1 MIFTSSLKFN
11 LISGKLRFLLDGLFS
26 MGNMCKV
33 LLMYSFVMH
42 LIFILFIYHSNYP
55 ASEFSVI
62 KYNTTA
68 SNDRS
73 TNINHI
79 VFGLFGSEK
88 SWHRRRLY
96 AESWWC
102 PNMTRGYIYL
112 DEPPK
117 GDLLPWSS
125 SSPPYR
131 VSDQYFTKLLVELHH
146 LQPVPTRIVHGIM
159 EVFRDENGDM
169 RWLVIGDDDSIFLVD
184 NLVDVLSEYD
194 HTKYYYLGGQ
204 SEFILSNFYLSFDQ
218 GFGGGGLILSY
229 PLAKALSQDMGNCLQ
244 RYAELKFSDQIIMK
258 CIADIGVSL
267 SPHKGIH
274 QIDLRGDIS
283 GFLSAH
289 PQAPLISLHHLDE
302 VKPIFPSKGGYES
315 ALHLM
320 KAASFDQSR
329 MLQQTICYDRQT
341 NWSFSI
347 SWRSLSTDPCE
358 APHVFFLETVEK
370 TSSNEI
376 RTVYS
381 RANPRGLP
389 VCSLNANHSAD
400 FISRIEVFSP
410 TTKRVETGRCECCDI
425 VNPGAL
431 IGTAKVIVRQCR
443 TDEIIA

>member
-1 MIFTSSLKFN
+1 
-11 LISGKLRFLLDGLFS
+11 

-33 LLMYSFVMH
+33 FLMYSFVMH

-62 KYNTTA
+62 KYNTNA

-184 NLVDVLSEYD
+184 NLVDVLSGD
-194 HTKYYYLGGQ
+194 AVILQVLTIGK

-218 GFGGGGLILSY
+218 GFGGGGLIFQVIY
-229 PLAKALSQDMGNCLQ
+229 LAKLCLKM
-244 RYAELKFSDQIIMK
+244 A
-258 CIADIGVSL
+258 
-267 SPHKGIH
+267 
-274 QIDLRGDIS
+274 
-283 GFLSAH
+283 AH

-341 NWSFSI
+341 KWSFSI
-347 SWRSLSTDPCE
+347 SWSYSVQLYENIMPRSLLHLPLETFKKWLRQRRPPHYMFNTRSLSTDPCE